1 MRLFCEKQR
10 GSICVFLTLV
20 LVPVLMFSGIM
31 VDASRLFASKTV
43 VSGAGDLTM
52 NAALAQYDKKLK
64 DKYGLTA
71 MAKSPDSSDEQQKLE
86 QMFKESINAKNLKDE
101 KSDDLSSLIQLE
113 ETGFEAKG
121 VESSSLAENDVF
133 RQQVMEYMKFRGP
146 VYMADDLLAKI
157 KKLPFNNARKEQ
169 KYVKAKSDYAL
180 KATELSD
187 PIQKAKAAVEA
198 QADAI
203 EQLGSSDTSFLQTY
217 RDKTVFRLAAKSLQ
231 KYINEDIVADFPEEA
246 PDPVTLDEIKVYL
259 SYPFSWDSGNT
270 TFDDQMY
277 KNMVT
282 LLAIYQAAKDDPEV
296 RAAINEENGFTAE
309 EIQTFD
315 SVKSVI
321 NGNINSMNDIYSEA
335 ADTYQACLK
344 ALEQQADIIVDNG
357 KTAKSELDKVLKCW
371 KKVSDKKDAYNRAK
385 DDLIAAGEEVEE
397 SPGEDIEINEN
408 DLKALKDVIQTNID
422 TAKTFKEQIKKFKK
436 ISKNFE
442 KLSVDDDTAYAIRN
456 SGGASAVQSFWS
468 WHEEEIYDGVTN
480 TQFKGGDFYDPRNE
494 TFYQTTLSGVT
505 SEDSDTVQQDQRNQ
519 NREEA
524 KAASGSYA
532 QMKETLKNAQKEQ
545 NLSEKEGYPASYPS
559 GIAKTS
565 ANATGTGPSEID
577 VSADKKT
584 VQSSKENVELL
595 NSILT
600 CLDNLA
606 GGLMEQGYL
615 MEYTTEMFNCITTKE
630 GDTSLSND
638 KLSGHGIWNG
648 EIEYILYG
656 NASTGLNKTLAVTQ
670 IYGTRLAIDS
680 LYVFM
685 NKDLNREA
693 DVVAAAVCGPTCQ
706 PWLYPVVKYG
716 YLFCRALAMA
726 AKETV
731 ALVNGEESAVW
742 AGKADGL
749 KFTYKDYMKL
759 FILIALTGENGKK
772 DLSARAADCIQ
783 LNTGSTLSQ
792 KYTMLTLNAKVQT
805 STTFLPK
812 VPEFLGQGKSTDDG
826 KRIIDYKSV
835 MAY

>member
-1 MRLFCEKQR
+1 M
-10 GSICVFLTLV
+10 
-20 LVPVLMFSGIM
+20 
-31 VDASRLFASKTV
+31 
-43 VSGAGDLTM
+43 
-52 NAALAQYDKKLK
+52 
-64 DKYGLTA
+64 
-71 MAKSPDSSDEQQKLE
+71 
-86 QMFKESINAKNLKDE
+86 
-101 KSDDLSSLIQLE
+101 
-113 ETGFEAKG
+113 
-121 VESSSLAENDVF
+121 
-133 RQQVMEYMKFRGP
+133 
-146 VYMADDLLAKI
+146 
-157 KKLPFNNARKEQ
+157 
-169 KYVKAKSDYAL
+169 
-180 KATELSD
+180 
-187 PIQKAKAAVEA
+187 
-198 QADAI
+198 
-203 EQLGSSDTSFLQTY
+203 
-217 RDKTVFRLAAKSLQ
+217 
-231 KYINEDIVADFPEEA
+231 
-246 PDPVTLDEIKVYL
+246 
-259 SYPFSWDSGNT
+259 
-270 TFDDQMY
+270 
-277 KNMVT
+277 
-282 LLAIYQAAKDDPEV
+282 
-296 RAAINEENGFTAE
+296 
-309 EIQTFD
+309 
-315 SVKSVI
+315 
-321 NGNINSMNDIYSEA
+321 
-335 ADTYQACLK
+335 
-344 ALEQQADIIVDNG
+344 
-357 KTAKSELDKVLKCW
+357 
-371 KKVSDKKDAYNRAK
+371 
-385 DDLIAAGEEVEE
+385 
-397 SPGEDIEINEN
+397 
-408 DLKALKDVIQTNID
+408 
-422 TAKTFKEQIKKFKK
+422 
-436 ISKNFE
+436 
-442 KLSVDDDTAYAIRN
+442 
-456 SGGASAVQSFWS
+456 
-468 WHEEEIYDGVTN
+468 
-480 TQFKGGDFYDPRNE
+480 
-494 TFYQTTLSGVT
+494 
-505 SEDSDTVQQDQRNQ
+505 
-519 NREEA
+519 
-524 KAASGSYA
+524 
-532 QMKETLKNAQKEQ
+532 
-545 NLSEKEGYPASYPS
+545 
-559 GIAKTS
+559 
-565 ANATGTGPSEID
+565 
-577 VSADKKT
+577 
-584 VQSSKENVELL
+584 ELL

-630 GDTSLSND
+630 GDTSLSHD

-716 YLFCRALAMA
+716 YFFCRALAMA